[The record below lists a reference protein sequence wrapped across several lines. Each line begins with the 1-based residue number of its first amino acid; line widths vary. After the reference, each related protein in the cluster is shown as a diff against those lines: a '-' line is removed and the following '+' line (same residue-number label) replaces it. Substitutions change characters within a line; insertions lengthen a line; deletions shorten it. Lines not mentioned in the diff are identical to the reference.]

1 MGFMKLDTELRANCV
16 MVRAMSTVPWQVY
29 GTVLGVEA
37 GNIRLSVP
45 FFLPPATPI
54 SMKFSASCQEAGEIT
69 SCERQVHCYCLTA
82 SFRRG
87 RQWAA
92 RLDVE
97 CGEVVGVGL
106 FGGESGD
113 SFKAEAVA
121 NISNGNLVINCRRPI
136 APDKQIRLDVRLGI
150 MLGVV
155 KRCTFI
161 GPGYRITVQVE
172 KTVFRSDSS
181 RFLRL
186 VLADLRRE
194 QKQLKLWLQRGAF
207 WHRNRDHTMVAG
219 QRV

>member
-1 MGFMKLDTELRANCV
+1 MALMKLDTELRANSV

-29 GTVLGVEA
+29 GTVLGVKA
-37 GNIRLSVP
+37 GHIRLSVP
-45 FFLPPATPI
+45 FFLPPATQI

-69 SCERQVHCYCLTA
+69 SCEREAHCYCLTA
-82 SFRRG
+82 SFRPG

-106 FGGESGD
+106 FGREGGD
-113 SFKAEAVA
+113 SFKAVTLG
-121 NISNGNLVINCRRPI
+121 NIVNGNMVINCCQPI
-136 APDKQIRLDVRLGI
+136 EPDRLLRVDVRSGI
-150 MLGVV
+150 MFGVV
-155 KRCTFI
+155 KCCTFVR
-161 GPGYRITVQVE
+161 PWFRITVEVE

-194 QKQLKLWLQRGAF
+194 RDQLKLWIHRGAF
-207 WHRNRDHTMVAG
+207 CHRNRDNTMAAG